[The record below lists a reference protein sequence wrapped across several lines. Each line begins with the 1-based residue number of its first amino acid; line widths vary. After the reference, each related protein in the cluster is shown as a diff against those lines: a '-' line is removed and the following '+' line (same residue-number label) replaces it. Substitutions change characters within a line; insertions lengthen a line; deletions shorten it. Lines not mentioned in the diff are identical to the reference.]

1 MDEGGPIE
9 PGPGESAA
17 GSQVPSR
24 RESTGAARAGSC
36 PRCESALTRDARF
49 CPGCKTFLEAP
60 DVGRL
65 ASPRRRLAASILDS
79 MFEGGGLIGAL
90 LGPVAARSGLAAGVL
105 GLISAG
111 YWVLTL
117 FLWSRGTTPAKRML
131 EMSVI
136 TEQGDPPGF
145 WRMALRETI
154 GKAISY
160 AVLGLGVLTIPFDR
174 NHQGWHD
181 KMFDTFVVVD
191 EGP

>member
-1 MDEGGPIE
+1 
-9 PGPGESAA
+9 
-17 GSQVPSR
+17 
-24 RESTGAARAGSC
+24 
-36 PRCESALTRDARF
+36 
-49 CPGCKTFLEAP
+49 
-60 DVGRL
+60 VGRL
-65 ASPRRRLAASILDS
+65 ASPKRRLAASILDS

-90 LGPVAARSGLAAGVL
+90 LSPVAARSGVAAGLL
-105 GLISAG
+105 GLISTA

-154 GKAISY
+154 GKAISC
-160 AVLGLGVLTIPFDR
+160 AVFGLGVLTIPFDR

-181 KMFDTFVVVD
+181 KMAGTFVVVD